1 MLWPLPAVSSRLVI
15 GAAILSLAFG
25 AGWSVNGW
33 RMGRQIAQIRLDAA
47 QTQLSG
53 YKAAMSALEAQ
64 RVRSAEIVAQATAE
78 ADRLR
83 KALAGQ
89 RAKYDQAV
97 KEEPECS
104 EQASQPLRC
113 PPAW

>member
-1 MLWPLPAVSSRLVI
+1 MLWPAIPLRVYLAAALLTAAC
-15 GAAILSLAFG
+15 GATWWTTATHYRGEIT
-25 AGWSVNGW
+25 
-33 RMGRQIAQIRLDAA
+33 QIKLDAA

-53 YKAAMSALEAQ
+53 YKAAMNALEAQ

-78 ADRLR
+78 AGRLR
-83 KALAGQ
+83 QALATQ
-89 RAKYDQAV
+89 RAKYNQAV
-97 KEEPECS
+97 QEEPECS